1 MVSEVNGILVM
12 AEQTQEITFISDGL
26 TLEGIL
32 HLPPSSP
39 SPAVVVCHP
48 HPLYGGDMHNS
59 VVVALCQ
66 AAAARGIAALRFNF
80 RGVGRSQGSFAD
92 GVGERAD
99 AAAALAHLRQLLEID
114 DDRIGVVG
122 YSFGAA
128 VALLAAGEGSRAV
141 VAVSTPTI
149 ARGLS
154 EIAIRCPAL
163 LVVGEQDEVAPP
175 SRLAG
180 LGQAVGP
187 QAELVVVPGAD
198 HFWWGAEDR
207 LAAVVSDFL
216 VRNLT
221 AQAGHA

>member
-1 MVSEVNGILVM
+1 MM
-12 AEQTQEITFISDGL
+12 AGPTQEITFTSEGL
-26 TLEGIL
+26 ALEGML
-32 HLPPSSP
+32 HLPDSSP
-39 SPAVVVCHP
+39 SPAVTVCHP

-59 VVVALCQ
+59 VVVALCR

-99 AAAALAHLRQLLEID
+99 AAAALAHLPQLPEVD
-114 DDRIGVVG
+114 DDRAGIVG

-128 VALLAAGEGSRAV
+128 VALLAAGEGLRAV

-163 LVVGEQDEVAPP
+163 LVVGEQDQVAPP
-175 SRLAG
+175 SRLAS
-180 LGQAVGP
+180 LGQAIGP

-207 LAAVVSDFL
+207 LAAIVSDFL
-216 VRNLT
+216 VRT
-221 AQAGHA
+221 MTTPVARA

>member
-1 MVSEVNGILVM
+1 MTDGQTREVTL
-12 AEQTQEITFISDGL
+12 ASDAL
-26 TLEGIL
+26 ALEGVL
-32 HLPPSSP
+32 HLGASSP
-39 SPAVVVCHP
+39 SPAVAVCHP
-48 HPLYGGDMHNS
+48 HPLYGGDMHNT
-59 VVVALCQ
+59 VVVTLCR
-66 AAAARGIAALRFNF
+66 AAAARGITALRFNF

-99 AAAALAHLRQLLEID
+99 ATAALAHLRQLPEVD
-114 DDRIGVVG
+114 DDRVGIVG

-128 VALLAAGEGSRAV
+128 VALLAADEGLRAV

-154 EIAIRCPAL
+154 EIAVRCPAL
-163 LVVGEQDEVAPP
+163 LVVGEADQVAPP

-207 LAAVVSDFL
+207 LAEIVSDFL
-216 VRNLT
+216 VRTLT
-221 AQAGHA
+221 ARGVDA

>member
-1 MVSEVNGILVM
+1 MDG
-12 AEQTQEITFISDGL
+12 QTQEVTFTSDGL
-26 TLEGIL
+26 ALEGVL
-32 HLPPSSP
+32 HLPASSP
-39 SPAVVVCHP
+39 SPAVAVCHP

-66 AAAARGIAALRFNF
+66 AAAARGIAALRFDF
-80 RGVGRSQGSFAD
+80 RGVGRSEGSFAD

-99 AAAALAHLRQLLEID
+99 AVAALAHLRQLPD
-114 DDRIGVVG
+114 VDGDRLGIVG

-128 VALLAAGEGSRAV
+128 VALLAADEGLRAV

-163 LVVGEQDEVAPP
+163 LVVGEQDQVAPP
-175 SRLAG
+175 SRLAS

-187 QAELVVVPGAD
+187 QAELIMVPGAD
-198 HFWWGAEDR
+198 HFWWGAEER
-207 LAAVVSDFL
+207 LSAIVSDFL
-216 VRNLT
+216 LRTLAT
-221 AQAGHA
+221 PAARA

>member
-1 MVSEVNGILVM
+1 MDG
-12 AEQTQEITFISDGL
+12 QTQEVTFTSDGL
-26 TLEGIL
+26 ALEGIL
-32 HLPPSSP
+32 HLPASSP
-39 SPAVVVCHP
+39 SPAVAVCHP

-59 VVVALCQ
+59 VVVALCR

-80 RGVGRSQGSFAD
+80 RGVGRSEGSFAD

-99 AAAALAHLRQLLEID
+99 ATAALAHLPQLPEVDGDKL
-114 DDRIGVVG
+114 GVVG

-128 VALLAAGEGSRAV
+128 VALLAAGDGLRAV

-163 LVVGEQDEVAPP
+163 LVVGEQDQVAPP
-175 SRLAG
+175 SRLAS

-187 QAELVVVPGAD
+187 QAELIMVPGAD
-198 HFWWGAEDR
+198 HFWWGAEER
-207 LAAVVSDFL
+207 LSAIVSDFL
-216 VRNLT
+216 LHALT
-221 AQAGHA
+221 APAARA

>member
-1 MVSEVNGILVM
+1 MDGE
-12 AEQTQEITFISDGL
+12 TREITFTSDGL
-26 TLEGIL
+26 ALEGVL
-32 HLPPSSP
+32 HLPASSP
-39 SPAVVVCHP
+39 SPAVAVCHP

-66 AAAARGIAALRFNF
+66 AAAARGIAALRFDF
-80 RGVGRSQGSFAD
+80 RGVGRSEGSFAD

-99 AAAALAHLRQLLEID
+99 AVAALAHLRQLPD
-114 DDRIGVVG
+114 VDGDRLGIVG

-128 VALLAAGEGSRAV
+128 VALLAADEGLRAV

-163 LVVGEQDEVAPP
+163 LVVGEQDQVAPP
-175 SRLAG
+175 SRLAS

-187 QAELVVVPGAD
+187 QAELIMVPGAD
-198 HFWWGAEDR
+198 HFWWGAEER
-207 LAAVVSDFL
+207 LSAIVSDFL
-216 VRNLT
+216 LRTLAT
-221 AQAGHA
+221 PAARA